1 MIFKFTFMAKKL
13 NDDRIF
19 TINILRARG
28 SYRTMGDSNE
38 KYHNM
43 SYQMRDTRD
52 ELQFMT
58 K

>member
-1 MIFKFTFMAKKL
+1 
-13 NDDRIF
+13 
-19 TINILRARG
+19 
-28 SYRTMGDSNE
+28 MGDSNE